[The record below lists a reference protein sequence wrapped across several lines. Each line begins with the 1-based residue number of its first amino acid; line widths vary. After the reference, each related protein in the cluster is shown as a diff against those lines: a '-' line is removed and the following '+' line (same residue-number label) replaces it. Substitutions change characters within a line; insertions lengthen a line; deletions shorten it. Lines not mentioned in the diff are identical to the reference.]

1 MLRGYP
7 ELIRDIFEVFGESHN
22 FFYQWITFFVDLIG
36 LLEQHVP
43 LRAFLVP
50 ARRVLLGRVDM
61 SLELIDTLLG
71 LELIDTLLAVDLAI
85 VGALLDAAL
94 VFLGFTSATAF
105 RHLYNLSLIA

>member
-1 MLRGYP
+1 MLSGYP
-7 ELIRDIFEVFGESHN
+7 ELHRDIFEVFGESHN

-43 LRAFLVP
+43 LGAFFVP
-50 ARRVLLGRVDM
+50 ARCVLLGRVNM
-61 SLELIDTLLG
+61 S

-94 VFLGFTSATAF
+94 VFFGLTSATAI
-105 RHLYNLSLIA
+105 RHFYNLSLIA

>member
-1 MLRGYP
+1 MLSGYP
-7 ELIRDIFEVFGESHN
+7 ELHRDIFEVFGESHN

-43 LRAFLVP
+43 LGAFFVP
-50 ARRVLLGRVDM
+50 ARSVLFGRVDM
-61 SLELIDTLLG
+61 S

-94 VFLGFTSATAF
+94 VFFGLTSATAI
-105 RHLYNLSLIA
+105 RHFYNLSLIA